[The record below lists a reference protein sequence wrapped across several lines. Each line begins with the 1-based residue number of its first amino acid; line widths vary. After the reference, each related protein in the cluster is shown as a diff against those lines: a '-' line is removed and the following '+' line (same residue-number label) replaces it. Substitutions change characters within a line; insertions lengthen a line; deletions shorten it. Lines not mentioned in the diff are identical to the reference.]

1 MNRIITVA
9 REFGSGGRELGRRIA
24 QELNI
29 AYYDHEIVLELS
41 RRTQMTEQYIRQIDE
56 KADMSL
62 LPITTANTFSMQFY
76 PAQDIGLTV
85 FKEQS
90 RIIREMAEKSDCVI
104 VGRCG
109 DYILLAY
116 REDFRRTIRLG
127 TEKRRKL
134 LEHAAL
140 RLKLAHPRQRLNE
153 SRQYAAD
160 LETRIRARME
170 ERMTAEKHRLALCV
184 EKMKGLSPLLKLSQG
199 YSYVQTAEGE
209 NIKSISQ
216 AKKGDS
222 LDIYVCDGRV
232 KAQVIST
239 EPVSYPEGQA

>member
-90 RIIREMAEKSDCVI
+90 
-104 VGRCG
+104 
-109 DYILLAY
+109 DYILRDMKPFRLFVYADMAFKIRRCRGKGSDLDELSEKEVRQKILSIDKKRARYY
-116 REDFRRTIRLG
+116 RL
-127 TEKRRKL
+127 
-134 LEHAAL
+134 HADQEWGDMSNYDL
-140 RLKLAHPRQRLNE
+140 CVNTTDRDLNKLAG
-153 SRQYAAD
+153 A
-160 LETRIRARME
+160 
-170 ERMTAEKHRLALCV
+170 
-184 EKMKGLSPLLKLSQG
+184 
-199 YSYVQTAEGE
+199 
-209 NIKSISQ
+209 
-216 AKKGDS
+216 
-222 LDIYVCDGRV
+222 
-232 KAQVIST
+232 VISFL
-239 EPVSYPEGQA
+239 

>member
-24 QELNI
+24 QEVNI

-109 DYILLAY
+109 DYILRDMKPFRLFVYADMAFKIRRCRGKGSDLDELSEKEVRQKILSIDKKRARYY
-116 REDFRRTIRLG
+116 RL
-127 TEKRRKL
+127 
-134 LEHAAL
+134 HADQEWGDMSNYDL
-140 RLKLAHPRQRLNE
+140 CVNTTDRDLKKLAG
-153 SRQYAAD
+153 A
-160 LETRIRARME
+160 
-170 ERMTAEKHRLALCV
+170 
-184 EKMKGLSPLLKLSQG
+184 
-199 YSYVQTAEGE
+199 
-209 NIKSISQ
+209 
-216 AKKGDS
+216 
-222 LDIYVCDGRV
+222 
-232 KAQVIST
+232 VISFL
-239 EPVSYPEGQA
+239 

>member
-85 FKEQS
+85 FK
-90 RIIREMAEKSDCVI
+90 
-104 VGRCG
+104 
-109 DYILLAY
+109 
-116 REDFRRTIRLG
+116 
-127 TEKRRKL
+127 
-134 LEHAAL
+134 
-140 RLKLAHPRQRLNE
+140 
-153 SRQYAAD
+153 
-160 LETRIRARME
+160 
-170 ERMTAEKHRLALCV
+170 
-184 EKMKGLSPLLKLSQG
+184 
-199 YSYVQTAEGE
+199 
-209 NIKSISQ
+209 
-216 AKKGDS
+216 
-222 LDIYVCDGRV
+222 
-232 KAQVIST
+232 
-239 EPVSYPEGQA
+239 